1 MLEAK
6 LINLKTAIRKKKP
19 KSEVKKKYQEYFI
32 AYENFSERT
41 VADKIRF
48 REITQKYWDY
58 MYFSGS
64 GRE

>member
-6 LINLKTAIRKKKP
+6 LINLKTAIRKDKSKP
-19 KSEVKKKYQEYFI
+19 EVKKKYQEYFI

-58 MYFSGS
+58 MYFDG
-64 GRE
+64 GKG